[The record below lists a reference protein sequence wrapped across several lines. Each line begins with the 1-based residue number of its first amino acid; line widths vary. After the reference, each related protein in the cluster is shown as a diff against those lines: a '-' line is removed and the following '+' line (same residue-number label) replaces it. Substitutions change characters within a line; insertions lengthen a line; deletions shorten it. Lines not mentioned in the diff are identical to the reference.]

1 MLHTGG
7 PAMMVM
13 FSGIGG
19 RDVVALML
27 TKGMNGKSY
36 CYGDKEKKIGLQI
49 LCNYTV
55 TEQDISV
62 IRCT

>member
-19 RDVVALML
+19 RAVVALML
-27 TKGMNGKSY
+27 TKGMNVSRPAM
-36 CYGDKEKKIGLQI
+36 ETKKKDRAPGPM
-49 LCNYTV
+49 
-55 TEQDISV
+55 
-62 IRCT
+62 